1 MGALSAQLEAYL
13 LDLSWSLWTE
23 LGVAGVKRQHQDFLI
38 DPEALILLTSAIMES
53 DPRLRDEALD
63 WCVHNHHFISVSR
76 LRVLVKALESYI
88 AIPFSVF
95 SGTVN
100 AVAGVHW
107 PTFTS
112 VSPLAFVPSNK
123 STSPKLNMPAL
134 LYFRLRTLFGV
145 SARADVL
152 AFFLSEEK
160 TDFAA
165 ADVAEIGYS
174 KRNLFDILEGFSKTG
189 LFNRKSIRN
198 QQRYSLEKRAQM
210 EKIAGPLPKYFLPWR
225 AFLEVILP
233 LRACIKATENK
244 SLSTKVVEIR
254 NLLLQLENKLV
265 VLRYAPPVMQADI
278 QVYWESFSQWFLARI
293 QEVACQGI

>member
-1 MGALSAQLEAYL
+1 MANLSAQLDAYL

-38 DPEALILLTSAIMES
+38 DPEELILLTSAIMES

-63 WCVHNHHFISVSR
+63 WCVHNHHYISVSR
-76 LRVLVKALESYI
+76 LRVLAKALESYI
-88 AIPFSVF
+88 AVPFSLF
-95 SGTVN
+95 STTVN
-100 AVAGVHW
+100 AVAGAHW

-112 VSPLAFVPSNK
+112 VSPLTFVPSNK
-123 STSPKLNMPAL
+123 SMLPKLDMPAL

-174 KRNLFDILEGFSKTG
+174 KRSIFDILEGFSEISLLHRRT
-189 LFNRKSIRN
+189 FRN
-198 QQRYSLEKRAQM
+198 QQRYSFEKRAQM
-210 EKIAGPLPKYFLPWR
+210 EKIVGPIPKYFLSWR
-225 AFLEVILP
+225 HLLEVLLS
-233 LRACIKATENK
+233 LRGCIKATENK
-244 SLSTKVVEIR
+244 SLTTKVVEMR
-254 NLLLQLENKLV
+254 NLLLQLENKLR
-265 VLRYAPPVMQADI
+265 VLRYTPPAMQADI
-278 QVYWESFSQWFLARI
+278 QVYWESLSRWLLDKTQA
-293 QEVACQGI
+293 VACPGI